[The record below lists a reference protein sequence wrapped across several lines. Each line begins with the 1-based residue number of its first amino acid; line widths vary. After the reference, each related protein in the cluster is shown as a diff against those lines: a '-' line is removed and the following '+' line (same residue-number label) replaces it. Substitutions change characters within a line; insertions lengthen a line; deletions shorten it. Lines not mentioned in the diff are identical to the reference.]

1 MNGKVRD
8 ENKFDLNMPFGE
20 AMERFIGTS
29 VKETRDNIERSK
41 KKKPPA
47 AKRKERKTASGKKK
61 AIKAENVI
69 SMRERRMSLRRRGL
83 A

>member
-1 MNGKVRD
+1 MSGKIRD
-8 ENKFDLNMPFGE
+8 ENKFDLDMPFGE

-47 AKRKERKTASGKKK
+47 AKRKKSKTASGKK
-61 AIKAENVI
+61 AVEAQNII
-69 SMRERRMSLRRRGL
+69 SIRERRMSFRRRGI